1 MSKEHIST
9 LPLNIEL
16 TSRYHH
22 YFREKL
28 CCIICNASLDIYT
41 KEHACILR
49 PKNTDVVI
57 HSKNVRYL

>member
-16 TSRYHH
+16 TNQYHH
-22 YFREKL
+22 YVREKL
-28 CCIICNASLDIYT
+28 CCIICNIRLDIYT
-41 KEHACILR
+41 DHKCILR
-49 PKNTDVVI
+49 PNNTNIII